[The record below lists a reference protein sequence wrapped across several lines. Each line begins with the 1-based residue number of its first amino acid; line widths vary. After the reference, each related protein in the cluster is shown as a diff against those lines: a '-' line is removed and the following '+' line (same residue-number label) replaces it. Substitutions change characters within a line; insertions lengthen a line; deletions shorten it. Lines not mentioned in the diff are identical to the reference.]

1 MVAGF
6 ISKIFGIQ
14 DSFRLAGFALKDC
27 LFGLVSDNV
36 SREGL
41 GLGKKFLLVR
51 RNWKIW
57 EELLLEWRS
66 RNIIANYIAL
76 IAGAYKTYALFGA
89 RLRFLRELHVVNTA
103 I

>member
-1 MVAGF
+1 MTAGF
-6 ISKIFGIQ
+6 FTRIFGTQ
-14 DSFRLAGFALKDC
+14 DTFRLTGFALKDC
-27 LFGLVSDNV
+27 LFGLVSDNR

-76 IAGAYKTYALFGA
+76 IAEAYKT
-89 RLRFLRELHVVNTA
+89 
-103 I
+103 